1 MRKSLLTIASTDPI
15 LLEAGM
21 SYEVEFRR
29 NASQEFDSHPDRAE
43 VLHKLEIMEEIGVS
57 GEIKV
62 AEMDSARGRYEV
74 FVLFPPGQAM
84 VIVIH
89 APNSQLISVTHITA
103 ANGLDDSQ
111 KLRFAQEAAAAIGA
125 VPTDIRIEGETP

>member
-62 AEMDSARGRYEV
+62 AEMDSARAATRCLC
-74 FVLFPPGQAM
+74 FFPQ
-84 VIVIH
+84 
-89 APNSQLISVTHITA
+89 
-103 ANGLDDSQ
+103 D
-111 KLRFAQEAAAAIGA
+111 KRW
-125 VPTDIRIEGETP
+125 